1 MVFKSK
7 AMTPT
12 GGVEPVTSL
21 SPVFTIPAFHSA
33 LRPNTNPTWALAVS
47 RTPGRNPVASVG
59 ARKAAATEQPP
70 AEGSPAPQALHRA
83 QRVTQSDR
91 TIRRPAEGR
100 DRQRPAQASG
110 AASPGRRPGC
120 SNHAV
125 ERPAPLC
132 QVQEPRAHACPSAP
146 LVTPRRSA
154 DGFGHREKPFCRGDV
169 KTNVLEE

>member
-1 MVFKSK
+1 MFKSK

-12 GGVEPVTSL
+12 GGWNP
-21 SPVFTIPAFHSA
+21 SPPSPRCLPYPAFHSA

-47 RTPGRNPVASVG
+47 RTPGRNPVAPIG

-70 AEGSPAPQALHRA
+70 AEGAPVPQALHRA

-125 ERPAPLC
+125 QRPAPLC
-132 QVQEPRAHACPSAP
+132 QGQEPRAHACPSAP

-154 DGFGHREKPFCRGDV
+154 DGSGHREKPFCRGDF
-169 KTNVLEE
+169 KTNVSEE